1 MILVIV
7 SINRVYSTKKE
18 TADLVTFTE
27 EILSGKLHFLWSGL
41 LMVSPFLYKPK
52 GESVSTR
59 WGHLIFWQRS
69 EALFIKE
76 ANTDYHFKQNKN
88 KKWRKISTMVSQ
100 VHSGTETTYTSS
112 RKYDCEN
119 GNIVTIHILK
129 KYQRN
134 SRTYKLK
141 EKRKIKMNLIH
152 PVLIN

>member
-88 KKWRKISTMVSQ
+88 KMKKNFNNGQPATLRQWNNVHFVKKIRLRKWEHCHNS
-100 VHSGTETTYTSS
+100 YT
-112 RKYDCEN
+112 
-119 GNIVTIHILK
+119 
-129 KYQRN
+129 
-134 SRTYKLK
+134 
-141 EKRKIKMNLIH
+141 
-152 PVLIN
+152 